1 MLKVAICDDEQKDID
16 IAEKCILEYSF
27 KHNLDIECANYRTGQ
42 ELLDK
47 MESGE
52 HYDFFVFDV
61 EMKKEDGI
69 CIASIIR
76 KRYDKNAIII
86 FVSNYPGH
94 MGRSFSVHAYNY
106 IQKPLKY
113 IELEQVLSQVL
124 REIRDMEFNKLIVP
138 AADGE
143 RVVNMSDIMYIET
156 SRKFQKSVDIH
167 SAKEIIQVTGNL
179 KKWFNL
185 LKDKRFVYS
194 FKGYIV
200 NIDHIVTLRG
210 GELVLDNNEIIPL
223 SRKYEEEVRK
233 SLINTV
239 ISDMENT
246 RG

>member
-27 KHNLDIECANYRTGQ
+27 KHNLDIECTDYSTGQ

-47 MESGE
+47 LESGE
-52 HYDFFVFDV
+52 HYDVFIFDV
-61 EMKKEDGI
+61 EMDREDGI
-69 CIASIIR
+69 HIASIIR
-76 KRYDKNAIII
+76 KQYDKYAIII

-106 IQKPLKY
+106 IQKPLRY
-113 IELEQVLSQVL
+113 TELEQVLSQIVCEL
-124 REIRDMEFNKLIVP
+124 RDMELNKLIVP
-138 AADGE
+138 VADGE
-143 RVVNMSDIMYIET
+143 RVVNISDILYIET

-167 SAKEIIQVTGNL
+167 STKEIIQATGNL

-185 LKDKRFVYS
+185 LNGKRFVYS

-200 NIDHIVTLRG
+200 NIDHIVTLRDG
-210 GELVLDNNEIIPL
+210 GLVLDNNEIIPL

-233 SLINTV
+233 SLINTI
-239 ISDMENT
+239 ISDVGNI